1 MVIYIFLFH
10 CRHCENIWVER
21 YRDATIGTVNCM
33 KNTKKAQSG
42 SSVQTLCTV
51 PIQILEIQVV
61 DPIKI
66 D

>member
-1 MVIYIFLFH
+1 
-10 CRHCENIWVER
+10 
-21 YRDATIGTVNCM
+21 M